1 MNFLALIV
9 ALALQQF
16 AGPHAPWH
24 RDGWFAAWWQWLGAR
39 GVSPALT
46 ATAAVVVPSL
56 AALWLL
62 AVLGGWLFGLIG
74 LAGAVLLLLY
84 ALGRGDF
91 SGLVADLRA
100 HCAAGDGEA
109 AWLSAVAAL
118 PGLSHEGAG
127 DGLSPDEELRAA
139 LLYEACQRWYAPV
152 FFFVLAG
159 PAAALAYRLLQ
170 FTASRS
176 APAARALFFA
186 DWAPARLLALTF
198 AVTGDFAAASRALV
212 GGEEPA
218 PAVLAAT
225 ARRALGAA
233 AASPAA
239 PATQLAAE
247 LGALE
252 RLLAR
257 SAGAWLVILSL
268 GYLLL

>member
-1 MNFLALIV
+1 VNFLALIV

-24 RDGWFAAWWQWLGAR
+24 RDGWFADWWRWLEAR
-39 GVSPALT
+39 GASPLLAATVAVLVPAL
-46 ATAAVVVPSL
+46 V
-56 AALWLL
+56 ALWLL
-62 AVLGGWLFGLIG
+62 AVVGSWLFGLAG
-74 LAGAVLLLLY
+74 LAAAVLLLLY

-91 SGLVADLRA
+91 NGLLADLRA

-109 AWLSAVAAL
+109 AWLTAVERL
-118 PGLSHEGAG
+118 PQLEAGG
-127 DGLSPDEELRAA
+127 DGGGRPPDEELRAA

-159 PAAALAYRLLQ
+159 PAAAFAYRLLQ
-170 FTASRS
+170 FAAPRSTA
-176 APAARALFFA
+176 AQRALFFA

-198 AVTGDFAAASRALV
+198 AVTGDFAAASRAL
-212 GGEEPA
+212 GSGEEPA
-218 PAVLAAT
+218 AALLAAT
-225 ARRALGAA
+225 ARRALGPA
-233 AASPAA
+233 AASPGAA
-239 PATQLAAE
+239 ATQLALE

-257 SAGAWLVILSL
+257 SAGAWLIVLSL

>member
-1 MNFLALIV
+1 MNFLALII

-24 RDGWFAAWWQWLGAR
+24 RDGWFAGWWQWLEAR
-39 GVSPALT
+39 GASPVLT
-46 ATAAVVVPSL
+46 ATAAVLVPAL

-62 AVLGGWLFGLIG
+62 AVIEGWLFGLAG
-74 LAGAVLLLLY
+74 LAAAVLLLLY

-91 SGLVADLRA
+91 NGLVADLRA

-109 AWLSAVAAL
+109 AWLTAVAAL
-118 PGLSHEGAG
+118 PRLEAEG
-127 DGLSPDEELRAA
+127 DGGGRSPDEELLAA

-170 FTASRS
+170 FAASRS
-176 APAARALFFA
+176 APARRVLFFA

-198 AVTGDFAAASRALV
+198 AVTGDFVAVSRAP
-212 GGEEPA
+212 GGAEEPA
-218 PAVLAAT
+218 GSVLAAT

-233 AASPAA
+233 AASPGAA
-239 PATQLAAE
+239 AARLAAE

-257 SAGAWLVILSL
+257 SAGAWLIVLSL